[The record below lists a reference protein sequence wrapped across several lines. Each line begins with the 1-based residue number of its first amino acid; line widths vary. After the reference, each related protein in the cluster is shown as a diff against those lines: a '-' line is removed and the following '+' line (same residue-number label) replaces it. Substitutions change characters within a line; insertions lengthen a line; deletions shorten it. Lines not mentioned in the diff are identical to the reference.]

1 MSGVSQPSAV
11 VTCPDGIV
19 IGVVG
24 GIGSGK
30 SSVVRWVAERFP
42 VAVLDA
48 DVIGHDVLL
57 STEIK
62 QQLRQRFGDEIF
74 NLQGDVDRKTLAGR
88 VFGDAPQFLAARRQ
102 LERIVH
108 PEIRRR
114 IQTGVYTAGG
124 HPGSGV
130 VLLDAAILLEAG
142 WRDLCRWVVLIDCP
156 REVRLAR
163 VRQHRGWSED
173 ELDRRERSQWP
184 LADKRRLC
192 DVIIDNS
199 GELAVA
205 GEQLAGVVRRCLAFK
220 PGPGILQADET
231 LSLTERQRR
240 PSDAPR

>member
-1 MSGVSQPSAV
+1 M
-11 VTCPDGIV
+11 TCPDGVV

-30 SSVVRWVAERFP
+30 SSVIRWVAERLP
-42 VAVLDA
+42 VAMLDA
-48 DVIGHDVLL
+48 DSIGHDVLR

-74 NLQGDVDRKTLAGR
+74 ADDGEVMRKSLAQL
-88 VFGDAPQFLAARRQ
+88 VFGDDPQSLAARRQ

-124 HPGSGV
+124 QPDSGV

-142 WRDLCRWVVLIDCP
+142 WRDLCRWVIFIDCP
-156 REVRLAR
+156 RAVRLAR
-163 VRQHRGWSED
+163 VQEHRGWTED
-173 ELDRRERSQWP
+173 ELNRRESSQWS
-184 LADKRRLC
+184 LAEKRRLC

-220 PGPGILQADET
+220 PGRGILQADET

-240 PSDAPR
+240 PASGAT

>member
-1 MSGVSQPSAV
+1 MSGVPQSSSI
-11 VTCPDGIV
+11 VTCPDGVV

-30 SSVVRWVAERFP
+30 SSVVRWVAERLP

-48 DVIGHDVLL
+48 DAIGHEVLL

-62 QQLRQRFGDEIF
+62 QQLRQRFGEEIF
-74 NLQGDVDRKTLAGR
+74 GSEGEIDRKSLAQK

-114 IQTGVYTAGG
+114 IQTGVYTTEGQ
-124 HPGSGV
+124 PGSGV

-156 REVRLAR
+156 RAVRLAR
-163 VRQHRGWSED
+163 VLEHRGWSED

-184 LADKRRLC
+184 LAEKRRLT

-205 GEQLAGVVRRCLAFK
+205 GEQLAGVVRRCLVFK
-220 PGPGILQADET
+220 PGRGILQADET
-231 LSLTERQRR
+231 LSLAERQRR
-240 PSDAPR
+240 PTDTTR

>member
-1 MSGVSQPSAV
+1 MSGVPQPSSV
-11 VTCPDGIV
+11 VTCPDGVV

-30 SSVVRWVAERFP
+30 SSVVRWVAQRYP

-48 DVIGHDVLL
+48 DAIGHDVLL

-62 QQLRQRFGDEIF
+62 QQLLQRFGEEI
-74 NLQGDVDRKTLAGR
+74 LTPAGEIDRKALARR

-114 IQTGVYTAGG
+114 IQSGVYSAGG
-124 HPGSGV
+124 QPQSGV

-163 VRQHRGWSED
+163 VLEHRGWSAE

-184 LADKRRLC
+184 LAEKRRLC

-240 PSDAPR
+240 PSDQTR